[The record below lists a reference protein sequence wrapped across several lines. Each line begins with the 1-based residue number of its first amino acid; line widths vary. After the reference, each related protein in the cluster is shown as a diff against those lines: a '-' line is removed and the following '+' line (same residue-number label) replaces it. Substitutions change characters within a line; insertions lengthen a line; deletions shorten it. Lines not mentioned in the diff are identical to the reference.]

1 MAFLKINAL
10 VKRFG
15 AVQTLHGIDL
25 NVEEGEFVVFVGPS
39 GCGKSTLLRLIAG
52 LEESSGGTIEING
65 RDMTHAAPSSR
76 SVAMVFQS
84 YALYPHMTVA
94 ENLSFGMRMRG
105 LPKAQIAAKL
115 ARAIEVLQLQPYLD
129 RKPGQLSGGQCQR
142 VAIGRALVQ
151 EPAIFLFDEPL
162 SNLDAEL
169 RLRMRLEIAAL
180 HRELGKTMVYVTHV
194 QVEAMTLADKI
205 VVLRAGRIEQ
215 VGSPMALYADPCNVF
230 VAGFIGS
237 PAMNLFSAELIDIED
252 GVARARLT
260 GTAEPCEWRFAWR
273 EGAQSTPR
281 MQLQLGLR
289 PEHCLLAAP
298 DESALPG
305 SFGAELRLLER
316 LGASSYAHA
325 QIGEQPLSLAVPAL
339 KVLRPGQ
346 KLRLRPHAD
355 WIYAFD
361 QQGHSVSAGKL
372 GLVDAS

>member
-25 NVEEGEFVVFVGPS
+25 EVEEGEFVVFVGPS

-52 LEESSGGTIEING
+52 LEEASAGTIAING

-76 SVAMVFQS
+76 AVAMVFQS

-180 HRELGKTMVYVTHV
+180 HRELGKTMVYVTHD

-215 VGSPMALYADPCNVF
+215 VGSPMALYADPCNAF

-237 PAMNLFSAELIDIED
+237 PAMNMFEAELIDVES

-260 GTAEPCEWRFAWR
+260 GTAAPCEWRFEVR
-273 EGAQSTPR
+273 EGARLAPG
-281 MQLQLGLR
+281 MPLQLGLR
-289 PEHCLLAAP
+289 PEHCLLASA
-298 DESALPG
+298 DEAASPG
-305 SFGAELRLLER
+305 SFDAELRLLER

-325 QIGEQPLSLAVPAL
+325 KVGALTLSLVVPAL
-339 KVLRPGQ
+339 KALRPGDN
-346 KLRLRPHAD
+346 LRLRPHAD

-361 QQGHSVSAGKL
+361 RQGHSLSAGKQ
-372 GLVDAS
+372 GLIEAT